1 MSLEIK
7 PSKCIVLP
15 VKLRSDTGTP
25 IFGLEY
31 FKSLKGQGNPLLKN
45 LQLKTRVE
53 NVRFLPWTTFF
64 VGKDGIQ
71 STNKMALMRPR
82 YYRSAGA
89 RIRTQNALLLFDI
102 RF

>member
-7 PSKCIVLP
+7 PLKCIVLP

-31 FKSLKGQGNPLLKN
+31 FKSLKGQENPLLKS

-53 NVRFLPWTTFF
+53 NVRFLPWNTFF

-71 STNKMALMRPR
+71 STNKMALK
-82 YYRSAGA
+82 
-89 RIRTQNALLLFDI
+89 RTVTLRASF
-102 RF
+102 